1 MDDIKG
7 MNLDNMT
14 YEDFKKRVQQDP
26 FGVALGANIVTLK
39 EAMQSPFI
47 FVVAV
52 NPSDGSFQFAVKS
65 DKEHLSDSILKH
77 FGKLWNETIVPE
89 VREKE
94 PRVVID
100 DRPLIVIPGKG
111 GGR

>member
-7 MNLDNMT
+7 MNLDEMT
-14 YEDFKKRVQQDP
+14 PEELEKRVQKDP
-26 FGVALGANIVTLK
+26 FGVALGANIITLK
-39 EAMQSPFI
+39 EAMQSPFM

-65 DKEHLSDSILKH
+65 DKEHVSDSILKH

-94 PRVVID
+94 PRVVVD